1 MGICT
6 KENIKPPSPKNKYIN
21 PPYQI
26 DSRLLHK
33 PCFHTTH
40 LKEYAILNQYKY
52 ANIKS
57 KYKQQ

>member
-1 MGICT
+1 MSAEVKT
-6 KENIKPPSPKNKYIN
+6 TNKPPSSKNNFLI
-21 PPYQI
+21 PPYQT
-26 DSRLLHK
+26 DSRLIHN
-33 PCFHTTH
+33 PYFHTNH